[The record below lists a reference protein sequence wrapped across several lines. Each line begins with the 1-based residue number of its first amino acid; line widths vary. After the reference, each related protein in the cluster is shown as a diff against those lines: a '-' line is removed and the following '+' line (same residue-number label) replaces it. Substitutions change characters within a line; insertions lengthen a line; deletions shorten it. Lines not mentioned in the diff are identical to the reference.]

1 MEPIK
6 TEHAPNT
13 SIMEGPKKKNRT
25 FLIVLLLL
33 VMGGAWFGF
42 VKIRHAQHHQETDD
56 AQVEGNISPV
66 IPRISGYIKE
76 VRVKDN
82 QIVKKGDTLLIL
94 DDRDL
99 LLKLHQAEAAL
110 ITAQSNQGAAEANTL
125 AAKANIESA
134 QAGVSTADAQIEAAK
149 VAVWRTTQDY
159 ERYANLIKDHSIT
172 QQQYEQ
178 ALAAK
183 QTAEKQLQILIQQ
196 KNQVSQQTHA
206 ISSQSNATSSQ
217 IGVAASVIKQKEV
230 DERIELTDADVLT
243 ILDKMLK
250 QRKDSITQ
258 FEAAARHDLAD
269 QEKFEVGVL
278 QEYMPQALSETEVA
292 DIVDQAVAES
302 GAAGMQDMARVMAL
316 VRPQLAGRSD
326 MGQVSALVKARLVA
340 G

>member
-1 MEPIK
+1 M
-6 TEHAPNT
+6 T
-13 SIMEGPKKKNRT
+13 
-25 FLIVLLLL
+25 
-33 VMGGAWFGF
+33 
-42 VKIRHAQHHQETDD
+42 
-56 AQVEGNISPV
+56 
-66 IPRISGYIKE
+66 
-76 VRVKDN
+76 
-82 QIVKKGDTLLIL
+82 
-94 DDRDL
+94 
-99 LLKLHQAEAAL
+99 LKLRITEDMKSAMRARDAARL
-110 ITAQSNQGAAEANTL
+110 NAIRLVL
-125 AAKANIESA
+125 AA
-134 QAGVSTADAQIEAAK
+134 
-149 VAVWRTTQDY
+149 
-159 ERYANLIKDHSIT
+159 
-172 QQQYEQ
+172 
-178 ALAAK
+178 
-183 QTAEKQLQILIQQ
+183 
-196 KNQVSQQTHA
+196 
-206 ISSQSNATSSQ
+206 
-217 IGVAASVIKQKEV
+217 IKQKEV

>member
-1 MEPIK
+1 M
-6 TEHAPNT
+6 T
-13 SIMEGPKKKNRT
+13 
-25 FLIVLLLL
+25 
-33 VMGGAWFGF
+33 
-42 VKIRHAQHHQETDD
+42 
-56 AQVEGNISPV
+56 
-66 IPRISGYIKE
+66 
-76 VRVKDN
+76 
-82 QIVKKGDTLLIL
+82 
-94 DDRDL
+94 
-99 LLKLHQAEAAL
+99 LKLRITEDVKSAMRARDAARL
-110 ITAQSNQGAAEANTL
+110 NAIRLVL
-125 AAKANIESA
+125 AA
-134 QAGVSTADAQIEAAK
+134 
-149 VAVWRTTQDY
+149 
-159 ERYANLIKDHSIT
+159 
-172 QQQYEQ
+172 
-178 ALAAK
+178 
-183 QTAEKQLQILIQQ
+183 
-196 KNQVSQQTHA
+196 
-206 ISSQSNATSSQ
+206 
-217 IGVAASVIKQKEV
+217 IKQKEV